1 MGDSMSDL
9 FSRQRGLVHQE
20 KVESLK
26 VSFVNKAS
34 IPKALKNAMKQIA
47 HQLGVKE
54 FPSKS
59 ENSEF
64 SVSWTPEVIDFEWKK
79 DPSMIFVSYGQEGV
93 YLDGTSCQNP
103 AYPVFEPSLATISA
117 CLIWSEILRRANCYT
132 PVDVPKVSVSV
143 NVRVNEPSMKGSI
156 NHLDFQLE
164 GIDSHINIRS
174 VNDGTGHKRVLM
186 RLDDETPLVQELLKK
201 LQVSGGDENIHPKYP
216 VMRFALPEPKRNP
229 SGHLTIVGAGGL
241 GTWALNSIVNGLK
254 TTNFHDIQLLVF
266 DKDMEVERH
275 NLNRQ
280 VIFSESDIGRP
291 KIEAA
296 KDWLNKNL
304 PEAKISIAYE
314 LHDGLLQ
321 SSEESVETGS
331 GEGFTLDELLLDSE
345 EIITQHYDVLSD
357 DEIRSQL
364 SKTNAILG
372 CLDAMRPRVLAD
384 LIAAR
389 TGQPYVNGGI
399 TGLFAQYT
407 EYSNT
412 NLVQVYGPSVAHDKV
427 VYSCQED
434 GEVPLSSLAIT
445 NAFVGSLQAISALQ
459 RLTGESLSSIGS
471 VNWNARYNEVYC
483 NLSDGLVSRVDGVQ
497 QLEAALWH
505 QGSTDSDSQSIV
517 KAEGVR

>member
-1 MGDSMSDL
+1 MSDI
-9 FSRQRGLVHQE
+9 FSRQRGLVHQDIL
-20 KVESLK
+20 ESLK
-26 VSFVNKAS
+26 VTFEDADSSPSLFKD
-34 IPKALKNAMKQIA
+34 AMIQIA
-47 HQLGVKE
+47 QQLGIQSFPYSSADPDFTIAWVKKPLAGG
-54 FPSKS
+54 FKNDASKL
-59 ENSEF
+59 
-64 SVSWTPEVIDFEWKK
+64 
-79 DPSMIFVSYGQEGV
+79 FVSYGQEGV
-93 YLDGTSCQNP
+93 FLDGTPCQKSAHP
-103 AYPVFEPSLATISA
+103 MFEPSLATISA
-117 CLIWSEILRRANCYT
+117 CLIWSEIFRRANCYT

-164 GIDSHINIRS
+164 GIDSHINIRP

-201 LQVSGGDENIHPKYP
+201 LQVSGGDENIHPKFP
-216 VMRFALPEPKRNP
+216 IMRFTLPEPKTPP
-229 SGHLTIVGAGGL
+229 SGHLTVVGAGGL
-241 GTWALNSIVNGLK
+241 GTWALHSIVNGLK
-254 TTNFHDIQLLVF
+254 NSDFNDIQLLVF

-296 KDWLNKNL
+296 KDWLNRNL
-304 PEAKISIAYE
+304 PDAKISIAYE

-321 SSEESVETGS
+321 PPQPSLETSSS
-331 GEGFTLDELLLDSE
+331 EGFTLDDLLSDSE
-345 EIITQHYDVLSD
+345 DIILRQYKVLKD
-357 DEIRSQL
+357 DEIRTQL
-364 SKTNAILG
+364 EQTDAILG

-389 TGQPYVNGGI
+389 KNQPYVNGGI

-407 EYSNT
+407 EFSTT
-412 NLVQVYGPSVAHDKV
+412 NLVEFYGPSVARDQV

-459 RLTGESLSSIGS
+459 RLTGQKYSSIGS

-483 NLSDGLVSRVDGVQ
+483 NLSDGELNRKSGVQ
-497 QLEAALWH
+497 QLEKALW
-505 QGSTDSDSQSIV
+505 SPKPTDSDVQLDSTS
-517 KAEGVR
+517 EGIE

>member
-1 MGDSMSDL
+1 MSDT

-20 KVESLK
+20 RVESLK
-26 VSFVNKAS
+26 VTFVNEAL
-34 IPKALKNAMKQIA
+34 IPQALKKSMKQIA
-47 HQLGVKE
+47 QQLGVKE

-59 ENSEF
+59 EGSEF
-64 SVSWTPEVIDFEWKK
+64 SLSWAPEAIDFEWKH

-93 YLDGTSCQNP
+93 FLDGTPCQKP
-103 AYPVFEPSLATISA
+103 AHPIFEPSLATIAA
-117 CLIWSEILRRANCYT
+117 CLIWSEIFRRAKCYT

-156 NHLDFQLE
+156 NHLDFELE
-164 GIDSHINIRS
+164 GIDSHINIRP

-201 LQVSGGDENIHPKYP
+201 LKVSGGDENIHPKFP
-216 VMRFALPEPKRNP
+216 VMRFTLPELKTTP

-241 GTWALNSIVNGLK
+241 GTWALHSIVNGLK
-254 TTNFHDIQLLVF
+254 NSNFNDIQLLVF

-296 KDWLNKNL
+296 KDWLNRNL
-304 PEAKISIAYE
+304 PDAKISIAYE

-321 SSEESVETGS
+321 TPQPSLETS
-331 GEGFTLDELLLDSE
+331 DGEGFTLDELLSDSQDTLIQQYEVLNDDQIRNQLDR
-345 EIITQHYDVLSD
+345 TD
-357 DEIRSQL
+357 
-364 SKTNAILG
+364 AILG

-389 TGQPYVNGGI
+389 KNQPYVNGGI

-412 NLVQVYGPSVAHDKV
+412 NLVQMYGPSVAHDQV

-459 RLTGESLSSIGS
+459 RLTGQNISSIGS

-483 NLSDGLVSRVDGVQ
+483 NLSDGIVARKDGVQ
-497 QLEAALWH
+497 QLEGALWP
-505 QGSTDSDSQSIV
+505 QEDTNSNPQSTTKTEETQ
-517 KAEGVR
+517 

>member
-1 MGDSMSDL
+1 MSDI

-26 VSFVNKAS
+26 VTFANEAS
-34 IPKALKNAMKQIA
+34 IPQALKHSMKQIA
-47 HQLGVKE
+47 QQLGVKD
-54 FPSKS
+54 FPNTSGG
-59 ENSEF
+59 SEF
-64 SVSWTPEVIDFEWKK
+64 TLSWIHDAIDFEWKHDASK
-79 DPSMIFVSYGQEGV
+79 IFVSYGQEGV
-93 YLDGTSCQNP
+93 FLDGTPCQKSAHP
-103 AYPVFEPSLATISA
+103 MFEPSLATISA
-117 CLIWSEILRRANCYT
+117 CLIWSEIFRRANCYT

-164 GIDSHINIRS
+164 GIDSHINIRP

-201 LQVSGGDENIHPKYP
+201 LQVSGGDENIHPKFP
-216 VMRFALPEPKRNP
+216 IMRFTLPEPKTPP
-229 SGHLTIVGAGGL
+229 SGHLTVVGAGGL
-241 GTWALNSIVNGLK
+241 GTWALHSIVNGLK
-254 TTNFHDIQLLVF
+254 NSDFNDIQLLVF

-296 KDWLNKNL
+296 KDWLNRNL
-304 PEAKISIAYE
+304 PDAKISIAYE

-321 SSEESVETGS
+321 PPQPSLETSSS
-331 GEGFTLDELLLDSE
+331 EGFTLDDLLSDSE
-345 EIITQHYDVLSD
+345 DIILRQYKVLKD
-357 DEIRSQL
+357 DEIRHQL
-364 SKTNAILG
+364 EITDAILG

-389 TGQPYVNGGI
+389 KNQPYVNGGI

-407 EYSNT
+407 EFSNT
-412 NLVQVYGPSVAHDKV
+412 NLVETYGPSVAHDQV

-445 NAFVGSLQAISALQ
+445 NAFIGSLQAISALQ
-459 RLTGESLSSIGS
+459 HLTGQNISSIGS
-471 VNWNARYNEVYC
+471 VNWDARYNEVYC
-483 NLSDGLVSRVDGVQ
+483 NLSGDIVSRKDGVQ
-497 QLEAALWH
+497 QLEDALWH
-505 QGSTDSDSQSIV
+505 QEETNSSPQSPSKPEAI
-517 KAEGVR
+517 E

>member
-1 MGDSMSDL
+1 MKDT
-9 FSRQRGLVHQE
+9 FSRQRGLVNQDR
-20 KVESLK
+20 VESLK
-26 VSFVNKAS
+26 VAFVDEAL
-34 IPKALKNAMKQIA
+34 IPQALKHSMKQLA
-47 HQLGVKE
+47 QQLGVKD
-54 FPSKS
+54 FPSES
-59 ENSEF
+59 EGSEF
-64 SVSWTPEVIDFEWKK
+64 TLSWVHDAIDFEWKH
-79 DPSMIFVSYGQEGV
+79 DPSRIFVSYGREGV
-93 YLDGTSCQNP
+93 FLDGTPCQKP
-103 AYPVFEPSLATISA
+103 AHPIFEPSLATISA
-117 CLIWSEILRRANCYT
+117 CLIWSEIFRRAKCYT

-164 GIDSHINIRS
+164 GIDSHINIRP

-201 LQVSGGDENIHPKYP
+201 LQVSGGDENIHPKFP
-216 VMRFALPEPKRNP
+216 IMRFTLPEPKTTP
-229 SGHLTIVGAGGL
+229 SGHLTVVGAGGL
-241 GTWALNSIVNGLK
+241 GTWALHSIVNGLK
-254 TTNFHDIQLLVF
+254 NSDFSDVQLLVF

-280 VIFSESDIGRP
+280 VIFSEADIGRP

-296 KDWLNKNL
+296 KDWLNRHI
-304 PEAKISIAYE
+304 PGASISIAYE

-321 SSEESVETGS
+321 SSSPPLEASDE
-331 GEGFTLDELLLDSE
+331 EGFSLDELFSDSQE
-345 EIITQHYDVLSD
+345 EIIQQYVVLTD
-357 DEIRSQL
+357 EEIRHQL
-364 SKTNAILG
+364 EQTDAILG

-389 TGQPYVNGGI
+389 KNQPYVNGGI

-412 NLVQVYGPSVAHDKV
+412 NLVEMYGPSVAHDQV

-459 RLTGESLSSIGS
+459 RLTGQNLSSIGS
-471 VNWNARYNEVYC
+471 VNWNARYNEVFC
-483 NLSDGLVSRVDGVQ
+483 NLSEGIVSREGGVQ
-497 QLEAALWH
+497 QLEDALWH
-505 QGSTDSDSQSIV
+505 QESANSNPQLLEKSEEI
-517 KAEGVR
+517 E

>member
-1 MGDSMSDL
+1 MKDT
-9 FSRQRGLVHQE
+9 FSRQRGLVNQDI
-20 KVESLK
+20 VESLK
-26 VSFVNKAS
+26 VAFVDEAL
-34 IPKALKNAMKQIA
+34 IPQALKHSMKQLA
-47 HQLGVKE
+47 QQLGVKD
-54 FPSKS
+54 FPSES
-59 ENSEF
+59 EGSEF
-64 SVSWTPEVIDFEWKK
+64 TLSWVHDAIDFEWKH
-79 DPSMIFVSYGQEGV
+79 DPSRIFVSYGREGV
-93 YLDGTSCQNP
+93 FLDGTPCQKP
-103 AYPVFEPSLATISA
+103 AHPIFEPSLATISA
-117 CLIWSEILRRANCYT
+117 CLIWSEIFRRAKCYT

-164 GIDSHINIRS
+164 GIDSHINIRP

-201 LQVSGGDENIHPKYP
+201 LQVSGGDENIHPKFP
-216 VMRFALPEPKRNP
+216 IMRFTLPEPKTTP
-229 SGHLTIVGAGGL
+229 SGHLTVVGAGGL
-241 GTWALNSIVNGLK
+241 GTWALHSIVNGLK
-254 TTNFHDIQLLVF
+254 NSDFNDLQLLVF

-280 VIFSESDIGRP
+280 VIFSEADIGRP

-296 KDWLNKNL
+296 KDWLNRHI
-304 PEAKISIAYE
+304 PGASISIAYE

-321 SSEESVETGS
+321 SSSPPLEASDE
-331 GEGFTLDELLLDSE
+331 EGFSLDELFSDSQE
-345 EIITQHYDVLSD
+345 EIIQQYVVLTD
-357 DEIRSQL
+357 EEIRHQL
-364 SKTNAILG
+364 EQTDAILG

-389 TGQPYVNGGI
+389 KNQPYVNGGI

-412 NLVQVYGPSVAHDKV
+412 NLVEMYGPSVAHDQV

-459 RLTGESLSSIGS
+459 RLTGQNLSSIGS
-471 VNWNARYNEVYC
+471 VNWNARYNEVFC
-483 NLSDGLVSRVDGVQ
+483 NLSEGIVSREGGVQ
-497 QLEAALWH
+497 QLEDALWH
-505 QGSTDSDSQSIV
+505 QESANSNPQLLDKSEEI
-517 KAEGVR
+517 E